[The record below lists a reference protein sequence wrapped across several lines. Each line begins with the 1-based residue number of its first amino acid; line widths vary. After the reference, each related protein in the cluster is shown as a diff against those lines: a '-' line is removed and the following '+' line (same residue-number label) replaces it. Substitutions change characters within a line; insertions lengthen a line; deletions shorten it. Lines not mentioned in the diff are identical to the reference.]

1 MKKGFNRLRGVATAS
16 AISLGLMG
24 AGSGRAA
31 TLTLPV
37 TKLSRGSAEWSQINN
52 TFLNTVS
59 GPSFIATTNGIV
71 ITSNGTGFAINDA
84 GLTNGLDEAFNAGM
98 YMVARS
104 SGITAV
110 FKNPDSTVDLT
121 NDSLKSD
128 LITDFFTDIDTQVE
142 YYFHPTR
149 PVVRAM
155 YSFTNTSGSAKTIEV
170 MIGGNLGSAVSTT
183 IQSTSDDDTTV
194 EATDLWLIS
203 NNKSL
208 NTNPDESDL
217 NDTPVVTISRFGT
230 DATTTAE
237 NGITL
242 GTLSGIFAHRYDIS
256 VAGNSTARVLVFAE
270 LSKTIDDAK
279 TCAKDFE
286 TLDTASS
293 AGLLSGLTIQLDE
306 IVNYDVATGSTISSA
321 CIHTGGSGSGS
332 SSGGSSTEDDKIE
345 STGAISLTST
355 TALISLLGLVRLRR
369 IIKDNDNNSVS

>member
-37 TKLSRGSAEWSQINN
+37 TKLSRGSAEWSQIKN

-59 GPSFIATTNGIV
+59 GPLSISTTNGIV
-71 ITSNGTGFAINDA
+71 ITSSDSGFAINDA

-104 SGITAV
+104 SGITTV
-110 FKNPDSTVDLT
+110 FKNPDNTVDLT

-128 LITDFFTDIDTQVE
+128 LITDFFTDIDAQVE

-149 PVVRAM
+149 PVVRTM
-155 YSFTNTSGSAKTIEV
+155 YSFTNTSGSAKTIEA
-170 MIGGNLGSAVSTT
+170 MIGGNLGSATSTT

-208 NTNPDESDL
+208 NTNPDASDS
-217 NDTPVVTISRFGT
+217 NDTPVVTISRFGK

-237 NGITL
+237 NGVTL

-256 VAGNSTARVLVFAE
+256 VAGNSTTRVLVFAE

-286 TLDTASS
+286 TLDAASS

-306 IVNYDVATGSTISSA
+306 IVNYAVATGSTISSA

-369 IIKDNDNNSVS
+369 IVKDNDNNSVS